1 MTPPT
6 VLFVGGWS
14 IRKGADVL
22 VEAIRKLGGVRLL
35 HVGGIVDVPFP
46 DDPRFEHVDPV
57 PQWRLTE
64 YYRRAHAFALASR
77 EDGFGMVLSQAL
89 ASGLP
94 VVSTDMTGGSDLRLT
109 PALADRI
116 AVPPVGDADAMARAL
131 QIMIDR
137 ALAGQVPQ
145 LADADRNLLSWSAY
159 GARYA
164 RELAECRHRIE
175 ATTSTDAASAR
186 CARRPT

>member
-1 MTPPT
+1 
-6 VLFVGGWS
+6 
-14 IRKGADVL
+14 
-22 VEAIRKLGGVRLL
+22 
-35 HVGGIVDVPFP
+35 
-46 DDPRFEHVDPV
+46 
-57 PQWRLTE
+57 
-64 YYRRAHAFALASR
+64 
-77 EDGFGMVLSQAL
+77 MVLSQAL

-116 AVPPVGDADAMARAL
+116 AVTPVGDADAMARAL

-164 RELAECRHRIE
+164 RELAECRRRSE

-186 CARRPT
+186 